1 MRTSGRL
8 LLLCLAVGLLLESQA
23 HPNADVGDATRDVGS
38 DGTSV
43 ELSKMLKRWQAEK
56 RQRKASARGNESESF
71 YIFERNRGSFY

>member
-23 HPNADVGDATRDVGS
+23 HPNADAGDAIRDVGS

-43 ELSKMLKRWQAEK
+43 ELSKLLERWQAK
-56 RQRKASARGNESESF
+56 KGQRKASVRHDDHF
-71 YIFERNRGSFY
+71 YIFYVDSDGPFY